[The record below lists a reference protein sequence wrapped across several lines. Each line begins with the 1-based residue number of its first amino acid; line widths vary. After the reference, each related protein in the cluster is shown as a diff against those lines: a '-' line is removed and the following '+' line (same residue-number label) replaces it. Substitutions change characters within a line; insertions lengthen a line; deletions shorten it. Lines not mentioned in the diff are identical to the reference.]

1 MKKKLACMTFPVL
14 STLFLFVLV
23 FTVPATEAD
32 AGTVEYRLT
41 IGYKVFNYTGKDVR
55 AMAINGSIPGPVLY
69 FNEGDLARIIVKNE
83 MDEETSIHWHGIL
96 LPNRQDGVPYLTTPP
111 IEPGMTFVYEFPIIH
126 SGTYWYHSHTGLQ
139 EQAGIYGAIV
149 IQPKEKTIQADREV
163 VLVLSDWTDEDPEE
177 VLRTL
182 KRESEYYSLR
192 KGTVPSVLGAIKADA
207 LGDMFRSSLTRMP
220 PMDVSDVAY
229 DYLLING
236 RPEINLDARPGETLR
251 LRIINASAS
260 TYFYLEYAD
269 EPLEIISA
277 DGLDVEPVSLDRFLI
292 AIAETYDV
300 LLKVPAKGAYE
311 FRATAQD
318 GSGYAS
324 AWIGEG
330 ERMFAPDV
338 PRPDLYR
345 MHTDEEMMHGDMM
358 NTTDK
363 MSDHGSMAHSAD
375 SEHEH
380 AMMDMMEMTD
390 ERPLA
395 PYANL
400 KSLKITLPEKEA
412 PSRTITLTL
421 TGDME
426 RYVWHFDNKTL
437 SEADLIPVK
446 KGEVLRIVFINDTMM
461 HHPIHLHGHF
471 FRVLNRHGDYSPL
484 KHTVDVPPMGRQEIE
499 FFANE
504 EKDWF
509 LHCHMLYH
517 MKAGM
522 ARVIHYEG
530 SEMDPD
536 IAKIRHKLFKEHWYS
551 WADVS
556 LLTNVTDGFAV
567 YSSTRHA
574 LGFRWEVGWG
584 KVDETEYDA
593 ELTYDYH
600 FSRFLSAFGGANLTS
615 DDNAGIFGVRYLIP
629 LNLETLVWV
638 DTDGDFRFR
647 LEKELQL
654 TSRLSVF
661 GEAEYDTDK
670 KWESIAG
677 AAWTIN
683 KQMSLIGKWSSEFG
697 LGAGI
702 RIRL

>member
-1 MKKKLACMTFPVL
+1 MRSHVL
-14 STLFLFVLV
+14 FKAEIFLFILLLFLAFN
-23 FTVPATEAD
+23 EAN
-32 AGTVEYRLT
+32 AGTVEYHLT
-41 IGYKVFNYTGKDVR
+41 IGYKTFNYTGKDVN
-55 AMAINGSIPGPVLY
+55 AIAINGSIPGPTLY
-69 FNEGDLARIIVKNE
+69 FKEGDLARITVKNE

-111 IEPGMTFVYEFPIIH
+111 IEPGTSFVYEFPIIQ
-126 SGTYWYHSHTGLQ
+126 SGTYWYHSHSGLQ
-139 EQAGIYGAIV
+139 EQAGVYGAIV
-149 IQPKEKTIQADREV
+149 IQPKDKKIHVDREF
-163 VLVLSDWTDEDPEE
+163 VLVLSDWTDEDPHEI
-177 VLRTL
+177 LRTL
-182 KRESEYYSLR
+182 KRGSEYYSLR
-192 KGTVPSVLGAIKADA
+192 KGNVQSVWGAIKANA
-207 LGDMFRSSLTRMP
+207 LGDMFRRSLTRMP

-229 DYLLING
+229 NYFLING
-236 RPEINLDARPGETLR
+236 QPEIALNAEPGETLR

-260 TYFYLEYAD
+260 TYFYLQFAGS
-269 EPLEIISA
+269 PLEIISA
-277 DGLDVEPVSLDRFLI
+277 DGPDVQPVKIDRFLI

-300 LLKVPAKGAYE
+300 RLKVPMHGAYE

-318 GSGYAS
+318 VSGYAS
-324 AWIGEG
+324 AWIGKG
-330 ERMFAPDV
+330 EKVSAPDV
-338 PRPDLYR
+338 PRPNLYK
-345 MHTDEEMMHGDMM
+345 MHMNGEMVHKEDS
-358 NTTDK
+358 
-363 MSDHGSMAHSAD
+363 MSEHGSMTEGTHAV
-375 SEHEH
+375 HEH
-380 AMMDMMEMTD
+380 SMMEMND

-395 PYANL
+395 PYENL
-400 KSLKITLPEKEA
+400 KSPVPTLPKKEA
-412 PSRTITLTL
+412 PRRTITLTL
-421 TGDME
+421 TGNME

-484 KHTVDVPPMGRQEIE
+484 KHTVDIPPMGRQEIE

-509 LHCHMLYH
+509 LHCHNLYH
-517 MKAGM
+517 MEAGM

-536 IAKIRHKLFKEHWYS
+536 IAKIRHKLFKDHWYS

-556 LLTNVTDGFAV
+556 LLTNMTDGFAV

-584 KVDETEYDA
+584 KVDETEYDT

-600 FSRFLSAFGGANLTS
+600 FSMFSSAFGGANLTS
-615 DDNAGIFGVRYLIP
+615 DDNAGVFGIRYLIP

-670 KWESIAG
+670 KWEGIAG

-683 KQMSLIGKWSSEFG
+683 KQMSLIGQWSSEFG
-697 LGAGI
+697 LGVGI
-702 RIRL
+702 RILL